1 MPNFRF
7 GAKFFKTIF
16 LVVRYRVYLFI
27 YLFFRNEFLIFL
39 HQQLNQA
46 VHAAEPQTNAVR
58 LQFLKKL

>member
-16 LVVRYRVYLFI
+16 LAVRYRVYLFI